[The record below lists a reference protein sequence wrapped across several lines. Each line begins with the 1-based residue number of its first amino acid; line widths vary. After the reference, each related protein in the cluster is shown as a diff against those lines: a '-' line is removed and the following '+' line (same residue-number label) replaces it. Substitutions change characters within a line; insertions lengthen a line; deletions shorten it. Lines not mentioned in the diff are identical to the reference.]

1 MTRKLMIMKK
11 SKSAKDISFDKE
23 RAKYRKEIRELN
35 SQVIKQ
41 RIDIDRLK
49 QDIGRKDIE
58 IAEKDEWIR
67 RLLEY
72 MDMSEEDMRKIIQ
85 KDKTM
90 SEFAERLSD
99 INKMVSRFFW

>member
-1 MTRKLMIMKK
+1 MKN
-11 SKSAKDISFDKE
+11 KSAKDLAFDKE
-23 RAKYRKEIRELN
+23 RARYRKEIREL
-35 SQVIKQ
+35 SSKVIKQ

-49 QDIGRKDIE
+49 RDMDLKDME
-58 IAEKDEWIR
+58 LVKKDEWIH

-90 SEFAERLSD
+90 AEAAEHITD
-99 INKMVSRFFW
+99 INKMVSRLFW

>member
-1 MTRKLMIMKK
+1 MKK
-11 SKSAKDISFDKE
+11 TKSAKDLAFDKE

-35 SQVIKQ
+35 SLVSKQ
-41 RIDIDRLK
+41 NINIDRLK
-49 QDIGRKDIE
+49 QDIDRKDME
-58 IAEKDEWIR
+58 LVEKDEWIR

-90 SEFAERLSD
+90 SEVAERLSD

>member
-1 MTRKLMIMKK
+1 MKK
-11 SKSAKDISFDKE
+11 TKSAKDLAFDKE

-35 SQVIKQ
+35 SLVSKQ
-41 RIDIDRLK
+41 NINIDRVK
-49 QDIGRKDIE
+49 QDINRKDME
-58 IAEKDEWIR
+58 LAEKDEWIR

-90 SEFAERLSD
+90 AEAAERLSD
-99 INKMVSRFFW
+99 INKVVSRFFW

>member
-1 MTRKLMIMKK
+1 MKK
-11 SKSAKDISFDKE
+11 IKSAKDLAFDKE

-35 SQVIKQ
+35 SLVSKQ
-41 RIDIDRLK
+41 NINIDRLK
-49 QDIGRKDIE
+49 QDIDRKDME
-58 IAEKDEWIR
+58 LQEKDEWIR

-90 SEFAERLSD
+90 AGAAERLSD
-99 INKMVSRFFW
+99 INNMVSRFFW

>member
-1 MTRKLMIMKK
+1 MKK
-11 SKSAKDISFDKE
+11 TKSAKDIAFDKE

-35 SQVIKQ
+35 SLVSKQ
-41 RIDIDRLK
+41 NINIDRLK
-49 QDIGRKDIE
+49 QDIDRKDME
-58 IAEKDEWIR
+58 LAEKDEWIR

-90 SEFAERLSD
+90 AEAAERLSD
-99 INKMVSRFFW
+99 INNMVSRFFW

>member
-1 MTRKLMIMKK
+1 MKK
-11 SKSAKDISFDKE
+11 TKSAKDIAFDKE

-35 SQVIKQ
+35 SLVSKQ
-41 RIDIDRLK
+41 NINIDRLK
-49 QDIGRKDIE
+49 QDIDRKDME
-58 IAEKDEWIR
+58 LVEKDEWIR

-90 SEFAERLSD
+90 SEAAERLSD

>member
-1 MTRKLMIMKK
+1 MKT
-11 SKSAKDISFDKE
+11 KSAKDLAFDKE
-23 RAKYRKEIRELN
+23 RTKYRKEIRELN
-35 SQVIKQ
+35 SMIIKQ
-41 RIDIDRLK
+41 RIDIDKLK
-49 QDIGRKDIE
+49 QDIDRKDME
-58 IAEKDEWIR
+58 LVEKDEWIR

-90 SEFAERLSD
+90 AEAAERLSD

>member
-1 MTRKLMIMKK
+1 MKK
-11 SKSAKDISFDKE
+11 TKSAKDLAFDKE

-35 SQVIKQ
+35 SLVSKQ
-41 RIDIDRLK
+41 NINIDRLK
-49 QDIGRKDIE
+49 QDIDRKDME
-58 IAEKDEWIR
+58 LVEKNEWIR

-90 SEFAERLSD
+90 AEAAERLSD
-99 INKMVSRFFW
+99 INKMISRFFW